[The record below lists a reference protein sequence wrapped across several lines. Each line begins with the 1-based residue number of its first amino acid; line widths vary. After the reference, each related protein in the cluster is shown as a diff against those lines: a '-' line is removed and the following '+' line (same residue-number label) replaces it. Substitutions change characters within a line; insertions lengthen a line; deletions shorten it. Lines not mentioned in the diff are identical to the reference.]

1 MSDDHIDNINNVKD
15 IVKVVGDLLER

>member
-1 MSDDHIDNINNVKD
+1 MPDNDIDKIHKVKD